1 MVNRPLEDRRP
12 VGPLINI
19 DTESETVEQTETVEK
34 STDDPI
40 LETAENWY
48 QSISKEQ
55 NKRKMMKNYLMSVT
69 DLSEQEVENKLE
81 EAGL

>member
-12 VGPLINI
+12 IGPLINI
-19 DTESETVEQTETVEK
+19 DTQSETVEQTETVNK

-69 DLSEQEVENKLE
+69 DLSEQEVNSKLDQ
-81 EAGL
+81 AGL